1 VVGVAAL
8 TTSVVSIAYW
18 IGLPFWWAKSQL
30 VTYFLL
36 VVGNWLL
43 LNVVFHYIMA
53 VITPAG
59 HPPEGVSLVEAVSM
73 CGKCIAPKPP
83 RTHHCSVCNRC
94 ILKMDHH
101 CREYLHFLMFPAI
114 YSNIFHAQL
123 GLTTVWAM
131 ETIGTFSST

>member
-1 VVGVAAL
+1 MVGVAAL

-30 VTYFLL
+30 MTVFLL
-36 VVGNWLL
+36 IVGNWLL

-53 VITPAG
+53 VITPPG
-59 HPPEGVSLVEAVSM
+59 YPPEGVSLVEAVSM
-73 CGKCIAPKPP
+73 CGKCISPKPP

-101 CREYLHFLMFPAI
+101 CRKSVQKIASFE
-114 YSNIFHAQL
+114 
-123 GLTTVWAM
+123 
-131 ETIGTFSST
+131 